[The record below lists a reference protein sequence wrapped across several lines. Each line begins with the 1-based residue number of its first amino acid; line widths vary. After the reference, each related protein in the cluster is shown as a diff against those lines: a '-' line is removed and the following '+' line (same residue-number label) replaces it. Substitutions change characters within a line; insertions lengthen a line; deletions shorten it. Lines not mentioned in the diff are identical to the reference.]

1 MSSGSGQTAHAR
13 TPHRLDESA
22 PFMYPLTEGSAMS
35 LRVADR
41 LGFADVVTLLNA
53 ALGVVAMTAAVAGRP
68 VLVAQ
73 LILLAAVADG
83 LDGIIARKYGGTA
96 VGPYLD
102 SMADI
107 VSFGTAPA
115 LFVIAAARDVWP
127 PLVDSPIRA
136 GLAVAV
142 ASLVVVFSLVRTAL
156 YTVYVEEG
164 ENRPGIQN
172 TLASSILAAAYLAGL
187 TAVIPLLAAATVLSV
202 LMVAPVPY
210 PKLAARDALL
220 MGVVQMGAILFPA
233 ALVRVFPRALL
244 VAALAYLTLAPR
256 FYWEE

>member
-1 MSSGSGQTAHAR
+1 
-13 TPHRLDESA
+13 
-22 PFMYPLTEGSAMS
+22 MS

-41 LGFADVVTLLNA
+41 LGLADVMTLANAAVGMVAMAAA
-53 ALGVVAMTAAVAGRP
+53 ALGEVR
-68 VLVAQ
+68 LVAQ

-83 LDGIIARKYGGTA
+83 LDGIIARTRGGTA

-107 VSFGTAPA
+107 VSFGTAPGLFVFVAANDVWGPLGSEPPLFAAAAGVAA
-115 LFVIAAARDVWP
+115 LF
-127 PLVDSPIRA
+127 
-136 GLAVAV
+136 
-142 ASLVVVFSLVRTAL
+142 VVFSLVRTAL
-156 YTVYVEEG
+156 YTVYVGED

-187 TAVIPLLAAATVLSV
+187 TLVPGLLAATVVLSV

-210 PKLAARDALL
+210 PKLAARDALA
-220 MGVVQMGAILFPA
+220 MGVVQMGAIVAPT
-233 ALVRVFPRALL
+233 ALRRVFPRVLL
-244 VAALAYLTLAPR
+244 IAALAYLTLAPR